1 MSVQNVTVHTGINR
15 IKESLLKNQFEERIL
30 KALADNPN
38 SFDVF
43 RDLALSAGFKGVNDI
58 NFKNAFNNLILSG
71 EIHPD
76 QFDSEK
82 AEGEMNLIELKEHT
96 MQKLLDGKH
105 LPQQYW
111 KQHTC
116 SKCDLGKPEE
126 DGVYCSKF
134 DWKISKKLA
143 ETQQLCVF

>member
-1 MSVQNVTVHTGINR
+1 MSVQNVIVHTGINR
-15 IKESLLKNQFEERIL
+15 TKESLLKNQFEERIL

-38 SFDVF
+38 SFDIL
-43 RDLALSAGFKGVNDI
+43 RDLALSAGFKGVNDK

-71 EIHPD
+71 EIQLD
-76 QFDSEK
+76 QFGLEK
-82 AEGEMNLIELKEHT
+82 TNGEMNLIELKEHT

-105 LPQQYW
+105 IPQQYW
-111 KQHTC
+111 KQHMC
-116 SKCDLGKPEE
+116 SKCDLEKPEE
-126 DGVYCSKF
+126 DGICCSKF